1 MRLNLININSKH
13 LNSNN
18 IITYITLDD
27 IDNINDGI
35 QQKELD
41 TQVNI

>member
-1 MRLNLININSKH
+1 MRLNLISINSKH

-18 IITYITLDD
+18 IIMCITLDD